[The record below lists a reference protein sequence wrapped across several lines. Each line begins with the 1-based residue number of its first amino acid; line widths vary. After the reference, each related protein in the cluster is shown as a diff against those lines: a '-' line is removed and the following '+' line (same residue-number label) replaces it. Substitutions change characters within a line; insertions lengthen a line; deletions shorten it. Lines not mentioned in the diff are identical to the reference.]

1 MNRGVFAW
9 WCAFLMLL
17 LTGSVIALAIS
28 GKPARSPADAG
39 IASRS
44 SLPSITGAKELLNS
58 SHRHPDWIHVPAG
71 SATILTWVV
80 YPDRADRAG
89 VIIITAKDQQ
99 LSDWL
104 RAVSDEVA
112 SEGFIAV
119 VPDVSSNARAEIDA
133 VWNYMARH
141 PAANGKHANLSFSG
155 DHIDISISGISKSEV
170 SAGFPLSD
178 QAWPVAMTFL
188 NKTMEN
194 DPSRVLQL
202 PAHVHGGHEM
212 FEPEPQEQRR
222 GGENGNRPSGGEQ
235 TCAVGSL
242 NCKRD
247 DMVAGFNTA
256 KSTLAHSP
264 IRTEWV
270 DIPMGTARL
279 HTRITYPQGT
289 GKAPIV
295 IVMTGAN
302 GLNDWMRSV
311 GDQLSRQGFISI
323 SPDLHSGFGPNG
335 GNWDSFE
342 FPDDVVK
349 ATARI
354 PRDEVM
360 RRYKAARDYAL
371 KLPQANGKSAS
382 IGFCAGGTNS
392 FTFAG
397 EAPELNA
404 AVVYYGTAPNETTMA
419 KIKGPVLG
427 LYGQIDARITE
438 SVEPTVA
445 AMKKLG
451 KIYEPHIYKDA
462 THGFLE
468 YQNLGENAKAT
479 ADAWPRTIA
488 FLKENTK

>member
-1 MNRGVFAW
+1 MKRDVMAR
-9 WCAFLMLL
+9 WCAFLILL
-17 LTGSVIALAIS
+17 LTGSVIALGIS
-28 GKPARSPADAG
+28 SEPVRRAADAE
-39 IASRS
+39 IVSRS
-44 SLPSITGAKELLNS
+44 SLPSVTGAKELLNS
-58 SHRHPDWIHVPAG
+58 SHRHPDWIHVPVG

-80 YPDRADRAG
+80 YPDRADKAG
-89 VIIITAKDQQ
+89 VVIITADDQQ

-104 RAVSDEVA
+104 RAVSDQVA

-119 VPDVSSNARAEIDA
+119 VPDVLSSARAEIDA
-133 VWNYMARH
+133 VRNYMVKH
-141 PAANGKHANLSFSG
+141 PAANGKYADLIFSG
-155 DHIDISISGISKSEV
+155 RDRIDITVATTSRGKV
-170 SAGFPLSD
+170 SASFPLSG
-178 QAWPVAMTFL
+178 QAWPRAITFL
-188 NKTMEN
+188 NKAAEN

-202 PAHVHGGHEM
+202 PPHAHAGHEM
-212 FEPEPQEQRR
+212 FKPEQQAQRR
-222 GGENGNRPSGGEQ
+222 GGENGGRGEQ
-235 TCAVGSL
+235 NCAVGSL

-247 DMVAGFNTA
+247 DIVAGFNTA

-264 IRTEWV
+264 IRSEWV
-270 DIPMGTARL
+270 DIPIGTARL
-279 HTRITYPQGT
+279 HTRITYPQST

-311 GDQLSRQGFISI
+311 GDQLSREGFISI

-360 RRYKAARDYAL
+360 RRYKAARDYGL

-392 FTFAG
+392 FAFAG

-404 AVVYYGTAPNETTMA
+404 AVVYYGSAPNQTTLA
-419 KIKGPVLG
+419 RITGPVLG

-451 KIYEPHIYKDA
+451 KTYEPRIYKDA

-488 FLKENTK
+488 FLKENTR